1 MNTRITSTDHG
12 GNGKSRL
19 GLLLRRYL
27 GVGRAAVV
35 AATVGA
41 SGVVGDGLGADVA
54 EAPEDAG
61 ADDLRA
67 HRVRGQALLVPPP

>member
-1 MNTRITSTDHG
+1 VVRRWLDWG
-12 GNGKSRL
+12 GGRGCYADL
-19 GLLLRRYL
+19 G
-27 GVGRAAVV
+27 GA
-35 AATVGA
+35 VGA
-41 SGVVGDGLGADVA
+41 AGGVVVGDGLCADVA